1 MSLSPPIH
9 NFARSFDDA
18 DDTSASGTSPAQ
30 LNLQRLFEQSLSGAP
45 ASKKDAQKPDT
56 PGPNSVGAPPKGK
69 PRLLLM
75 GQRRYVIASKPLRV
89 RVC

>member
-1 MSLSPPIH
+1 MSLSPPVH
-9 NFARSFDDA
+9 NFPRSFDEA

-45 ASKKDAQKPDT
+45 VSKTDVQKPT
-56 PGPNSVGAPPKGK
+56 APGPNSIGVPPKGK

-75 GQRRYVIASKPLRV
+75 GQRRYVIARYSGAL
-89 RVC
+89 